1 MMLTWI
7 YRLVPPAEYL
17 EDQEGTRTWQSRGGD
32 AMAVISSKP
41 HGFELI
47 AWWTQGGGNLTPKK
61 SPVFATLE
69 EAQAEADRL
78 VFSRIDNWSR
88 LLEE

>member
-1 MMLTWI
+1 MLTWI